1 MNGRMD
7 SEVFNSPLVLIDHWL
22 VNSVANALALVG
34 LPVANAYDTFD
45 QRDSVKDEEIIEW
58 LGRRGPAGIWVHAD
72 DRAKKRHKTD
82 IVSNRISTIW
92 VRRRSGKMPARS
104 QLRLLAH
111 VVPYV
116 LETYSPF
123 EKPFHITTWEH
134 GSDVR
139 PRARIQEYQL

>member
-7 SEVFNSPLVLIDHWL
+7 SEVFNSPLVLIDHSL

-72 DRAKKRHKTD
+72 DRAKKRHKTELCQ
-82 IVSNRISTIW
+82 IGS
-92 VRRRSGKMPARS
+92 AR
-104 QLRLLAH
+104 
-111 VVPYV
+111 
-116 LETYSPF
+116 F
-123 EKPFHITTWEH
+123 
-134 GSDVR
+134 GSDEEVAKCQ
-139 PRARIQEYQL
+139 PAVNCDFLPSS